1 MGFQYS
7 LTVYNKSSH
16 SAYFMMFQND
26 PGSFDKNAMALAWFA
41 KFSNPGPSVMVKFTW
56 TVDWGFSWADTGPLS
71 NGAMYDA
78 SETAA
83 ATSDKNFITLDYN
96 GAYTFMPLQ
105 SGADPYRLYIA
116 ETKNI
121 PVASSASVGV
131 TMSGKT
137 VYATQARPNTNL
149 TFSPHPVYYVA
160 YGDYEEGEVI
170 DVSTV
175 NNPLELPYETGVYSL
190 TTTLNKD
197 DSWTPP
203 NTTLALNTKL
213 LETRKKNPK
222 ARLADIVVR

>member
-16 SAYFMMFQND
+16 SDYFMMFQND
-26 PGSFDKNAMALAWFA
+26 PGSFDKNALALAWFA
-41 KFSNPGPSVMVKFTW
+41 KFSNPGPSVLVKFTW
-56 TVDWGFSWADTGPLS
+56 TIDWGFSWADTGPLS
-71 NGAMYDA
+71 QGAMYNV

-83 ATSDKNFITLDYN
+83 ASDGKNAITLAYN
-96 GAYTFMPLQ
+96 GAYQFTNQQAGP
-105 SGADPYRLYIA
+105 DEYRLFIA
-116 ETKNI
+116 ESSNI
-121 PVASSASVGV
+121 PVASSASIGV

-137 VYATQARPNTNL
+137 VYATQARPNNNL
-149 TFSPHPVYYVA
+149 TFSPHPVYYLA
-160 YGDYEEGEVI
+160 YGNYEEGEVI

-197 DSWTPP
+197 DSWSKPS
-203 NTTLALNTKL
+203 TTLALNTKL

-222 ARLADIVVR
+222 ARLADILVR